1 MAHHLVAIID
11 SALGCEVVWCGWNVA
26 VLWGKGSR
34 VVEAVARWEVGVSH
48 GRNRYRDPTALYLY
62 ISVRLTLQHYH

>member
-48 GRNRYRDPTALYLY
+48 GRNRAEIQLQLPYDLLAFY
-62 ISVRLTLQHYH
+62 SERLG